1 MSSSALQQTRRSP
14 RTLRDLLRESSTSS
28 PSPSIDGFKPL
39 PRNPIPSTTMRSL
52 IEMDLSSSSTRNSN
66 RRILNSLLNAL
77 VKRLSSFAEKSPS
90 ILPRSLSRKSKS
102 KNWRGTT
109 EIKVPVRIKD
119 IVRWRSFGDL
129 EEDQRQPLDVSSASS
144 SWSSSEGSS
153 WSDSDFSSY
162 DGNFVECSRNDVV
175 EEKRFSPLV
184 GADSVHA
191 TTGNSVGTKRDLSLR
206 RQEEE
211 QRSPVSV
218 LQIEQHELCPF
229 DQSLVNV
236 QRETQKCAQIIQRI
250 NDLTTFD
257 EGNDDI
263 DEYEEPD
270 RTEKMAWKLLH
281 FAKSSGSFQGSEANY
296 LNKLLLDFF
305 KYEAKKR
312 RIDQED
318 NEFECEIMRRAQD
331 WLNGSFGDDLENSD
345 KNACIRDMDK
355 RERWN
360 NFGEQKEE
368 LASEIESAILDNLIV
383 EIFDVSFSY
392 F

>member
-1 MSSSALQQTRRSP
+1 M
-14 RTLRDLLRESSTSS
+14 
-28 PSPSIDGFKPL
+28 
-39 PRNPIPSTTMRSL
+39 
-52 IEMDLSSSSTRNSN
+52 
-66 RRILNSLLNAL
+66 
-77 VKRLSSFAEKSPS
+77 
-90 ILPRSLSRKSKS
+90 
-102 KNWRGTT
+102 
-109 EIKVPVRIKD
+109 
-119 IVRWRSFGDL
+119 RWRSFGDL

-236 QRETQKCAQIIQRI
+236 QRETQKCTQIIQRI

-263 DEYEEPD
+263 GEYEEPD

-360 NFGEQKEE
+360 NFEEQKVE
-368 LASEIESAILDNLIV
+368 LASGIESAILDNLIV